1 MQPLEYQIAHRL
13 NRVGVRPE
21 KVYTSR
27 RQPGVWQ
34 MEAPGRA
41 MDVMSRMKR
50 DSLFAIEDGTEDFTP
65 AGYIAIVRFRLAD
78 PPQQYIDAAQ
88 HVAMFCDPFNNGAE
102 SELAMLA
109 RQYAELSADYADVCE
124 HNEKLLQAG
133 ARIHQMLNAAGI
145 PQGNLTERIQ
155 TLLSLV
161 KASPLLHQ
169 EGAQP

>member
-21 KVYTSR
+21 KVYASR

-65 AGYIAIVRFRLAD
+65 AGYVAIVRFRLAD
-78 PPQQYIDAAQ
+78 PPQHDAA
-88 HVAMFCDPFNNGAE
+88 FCDPFDNGVE
-102 SELAMLA
+102 SELAKLA
-109 RQYAELSADYADVCE
+109 RQYAELCADYADVCD
-124 HNEKLLQAG
+124 HRDKLLQTG
-133 ARIHQMLNAAGI
+133 ARVHELLNAVGI
-145 PQGNLTERIQ
+145 PQGDLIERVQVLIDRIAAPQ
-155 TLLSLV
+155 LV
-161 KASPLLHQ
+161 SAGQ
-169 EGAQP
+169 VVNEGGEK